1 MHLPNPLASRWGRLM
16 AFFSLYV
23 TEGIPLG
30 FTSTTMVTQMKRAGV
45 DEMQIGVFV
54 GSLYLPW
61 AWKWVAGPF
70 VDLLYSNRLGAR
82 RGWILGTQLMMVL
95 TLCMCMPIELT
106 AENLSLITLVI
117 MIHNM
122 FCATQDV
129 AIDALACTVL
139 HEDERGLANG
149 LMFAGQTLGIPLGG
163 ACVLY
168 LIDGIN
174 ISWLPALRDGI
185 PVQSAYWF
193 VIGCI
198 LTVTVLVAI
207 PMREEPRQRPPRDG
221 DAFKSILNEV
231 GSYLRVAIK
240 SFFGSRVAFFGM
252 LFALLPAGAIG
263 LSLQMQKTVA
273 VEVGFSDID
282 IADLE
287 VASSILWAVMCILGG
302 VISDRLGHLKCLAVF
317 LALISIPTFWC
328 GYRMQQEGMNTPKR
342 VEAVPGAAAVL
353 AAAQAIAPPAD
364 AEADAAPKEKI
375 PSIFAAAEVPPMAD
389 SFWYAVMVFSAFQGL
404 MYGTR
409 IAVFM
414 RIANPDVAAT
424 QFTAYM
430 AMMNLVTT
438 YTAIWQGYTIMN
450 LGYSQTLLIDG
461 VIGLVSIAL
470 LPLLRD
476 RRRDG
481 D

>member
-1 MHLPNPLASRWGRLM
+1 
-16 AFFSLYV
+16 
-23 TEGIPLG
+23 
-30 FTSTTMVTQMKRAGV
+30 
-45 DEMQIGVFV
+45 MQIGVFV

-106 AENLSLITLVI
+106 VENLSWITIVI

-139 HEDERGLANG
+139 HQDERGLANG
-149 LMFAGQTLGIPLGG
+149 LMFAGATLGIPLGG

-185 PVQSAYWF
+185 PVQTAYWF

-221 DAFKSILNEV
+221 DVFKSIMNEI

-273 VEVGFSDID
+273 IEVGFSNID

-287 VASSILWAVMCILGG
+287 VASSILWAMMCILGG

-364 AEADAAPKEKI
+364 AEADAIPGAAAVLASVQAIATPKEKI
-375 PSIFAAAEVPPMAD
+375 PSIFAAAEVPPMAN

-430 AMMNLVTT
+430 AMMNLVTS